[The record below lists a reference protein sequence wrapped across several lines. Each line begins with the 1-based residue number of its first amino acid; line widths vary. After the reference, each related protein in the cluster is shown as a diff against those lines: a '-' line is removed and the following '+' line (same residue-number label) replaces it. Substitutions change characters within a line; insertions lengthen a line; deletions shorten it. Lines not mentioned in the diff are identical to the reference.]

1 MKVKTKEKPR
11 NFDSVMSIDEIQE
24 LKRVRSVIRNLQDIT
39 QPEKKLSQFLNN
51 LVSIADY
58 DTDVLEE
65 YLAIFTVWQNY
76 LGNQSVIADVIYSV
90 AESQKEYFYSTAV
103 GRAPGT
109 INMKKDLARSDVDY
123 ALAADVYQE
132 AQFLRAT
139 LNVQFANCDRGY
151 RLISRILTKRLGI
164 REFN

>member
-65 YLAIFTVWQNY
+65 YLKKKKKQNFGNFNFY
-76 LGNQSVIADVIYSV
+76 L
-90 AESQKEYFYSTAV
+90 
-103 GRAPGT
+103 R
-109 INMKKDLARSDVDY
+109 
-123 ALAADVYQE
+123 
-132 AQFLRAT
+132 
-139 LNVQFANCDRGY
+139 
-151 RLISRILTKRLGI
+151 
-164 REFN
+164 

>member
-1 MKVKTKEKPR
+1 
-11 NFDSVMSIDEIQE
+11 
-24 LKRVRSVIRNLQDIT
+24 
-39 QPEKKLSQFLNN
+39 
-51 LVSIADY
+51 
-58 DTDVLEE
+58 
-65 YLAIFTVWQNY
+65 
-76 LGNQSVIADVIYSV
+76 
-90 AESQKEYFYSTAV
+90 
-103 GRAPGT
+103 
-109 INMKKDLARSDVDY
+109 MKKDLARSDVDY